1 MSHTAVSIP
10 SVADAKALA
19 NLADPRLLAEFLA
32 RIPAPVA
39 MFDQDLRYI
48 AASAKWYEAY
58 GLADRDIIGRG
69 HYEIFPEI
77 SGRWRDI
84 HLRNLAGEE
93 MSEDEDP
100 FPRLD
105 GSLDYVRWRN
115 VPWFTADGAIGGIIM
130 FTEVVTREVEMR
142 KAAEA
147 AAAAKTRF
155 LSAMS
160 HEIRTPLNGIL
171 GILQILTHR
180 DLPQEAAKQIQIA
193 RRSGFM
199 LLSLINQVLEFS
211 KIESGRIDLAP
222 EPFSPSALIEDVRSM
237 FENQAEAKGLE
248 FTCHMIQKS
257 DLLLVADQ
265 MRIRQILVNLVGNA
279 IKFTRTGTVDV
290 VARTRSGQDNGG
302 KSLQIDVM
310 DTGPGIPPEEIDQI
324 FEEFG
329 QGRAGLDQGGTGLGL
344 SICNKLAGAMGGTIS
359 VRSTPGSGSTFTVSV
374 PVEEPE
380 SADLA
385 LVPKGSSRSTGLALR
400 VLVAEDNAVNQM
412 ILRSVLLAEGHTVTV
427 AADGAEAVSILRDAP
442 QAYDLVLM
450 DVQMPVLDGV
460 AATQLIRQE
469 IADGKTLPI
478 IGVTANAFAEQKAE
492 YRAAGMQDVVTKPV
506 DLDQLGQAILRYCQ
520 PPPSPSAPD
529 HEETENDGDEPGPS
543 ALNLERM
550 HHYQKFMPA
559 EVLEQMFETVR
570 QDSDRLTAEI
580 EAGDGDLDA
589 LCRTSHQLAGMLLNF
604 GLDQAGA
611 AARAVEDSG
620 KGGQAPT
627 TEAIADLRL
636 AIDKGLAEAMAF
648 IRGT

>member
-1 MSHTAVSIP
+1 MSRTSVSIP
-10 SVADAKALA
+10 SVADARALA

-48 AASAKWYEAY
+48 AASGKWYEAY
-58 GLADRDIIGRG
+58 GLSDRDIIGRG

-77 SGRWRDI
+77 PERWRDI
-84 HLRNLAGEE
+84 HRRNLAGEE

-115 VPWFTADGAIGGIIM
+115 VPWFTSDGTIGGIIM

-171 GILQILTHR
+171 GILQMLTHR

-211 KIESGRIDLAP
+211 KIESGRVELTP
-222 EPFSPSALIEDVRSM
+222 EPFSPAALIEDVQSM
-237 FENQAEAKGLE
+237 FENQAEAKRLE
-248 FTCHMIQKS
+248 FTCHMVQKS
-257 DLLLVADQ
+257 DMLLVADQ

-279 IKFTRTGTVDV
+279 IKFTKTGTVDV
-290 VARTRSGQDNGG
+290 VARVRPGQDGV
-302 KSLQIDVM
+302 KTLQIEVT
-310 DTGPGIPPEEIDQI
+310 DTGPGIPPDEIGPI

-329 QGRAGLDQGGTGLGL
+329 QGKEGLDQGGTGLGL
-344 SICNKLAGAMGGTIS
+344 SICNRLAVAMGGAIA
-359 VRSTPGSGSTFTVSV
+359 VRSTPGSGSTFTVTV
-374 PVEEPE
+374 PVGEPE
-380 SADLA
+380 NAELTI
-385 LVPKGSSRSTGLALR
+385 LPKGRSRSSGIALR

-412 ILRSVLLAEGHTVTV
+412 ILRSVLEAEGHAVTI

-442 QAYDLVLM
+442 RAFDLVLM

-460 AATQLIRQE
+460 AATQLIRRE
-469 IADGKTLPI
+469 IADDRTLPI

-506 DLDQLGQAILRYCQ
+506 DLDQLSHAILQHCQ
-520 PPPSPSAPD
+520 PSPTPSAPQ
-529 HEETENDGDEPGPS
+529 EDGPEADGGDAPES
-543 ALNLERM
+543 TLNLDRLN
-550 HHYQKFMPA
+550 HYQKFMPA
-559 EVLEQMFETVR
+559 EVLEQMFDTVR

-580 EAGDGDLDA
+580 EASTGNLDA

-604 GLDQAGA
+604 GLDRAGA
-611 AARAVEDSG
+611 VARAIEGRGKSG
-620 KGGQAPT
+620 EAPT
-627 TEAIADLRL
+627 RDAIADLRL
-636 AIDKGLAEAMAF
+636 AIDDGLEKAMEF
-648 IRGT
+648 IRGQ